1 MNVIRAFVAIH
12 LSPEIIHNLEQ
23 VLQDLQGRWPEA
35 PVRWVPAHNIHLT
48 IKFLGDVSVAN
59 LPLLTRT
66 LQAEAARHAPFE
78 VSVGKLGAFPS
89 TRRPRVIWVGVEAPP
104 GLYALQQGVE
114 AELARLGYA
123 AEERDFSPH
132 LTLGRVG
139 RNAGSDDLPRLSA
152 LLTSVKVGFLG
163 ATRVQSVQF
172 FRSDLQPSGAVYTA
186 LFSAP
191 LGDAD
196 N

>member
-23 VLQDLQGRWPEA
+23 VLQELKGRWPEA
-35 PVRWVPAHNIHLT
+35 PVRWVPAKNIHLT

-59 LPLLTRT
+59 LPLLTRA
-66 LQAEAARHAPFE
+66 LQAEAAHHASFD
-78 VSVGKLGAFPS
+78 VSVGRLGAFPS
-89 TRRPRVIWVGVEAPP
+89 VRRPRVIWVGVEAPP
-104 GLYALQQGVE
+104 ELYALQRDVE
-114 AELARLGYA
+114 GELARLGYA

-139 RNAGSDDLPRLSA
+139 RNAGGDDLQRLSA
-152 LLTSVKVGFLG
+152 LLAGVKVGFLG
-163 ATRVQSVQF
+163 ATRVQSVHF
-172 FRSDLQPSGAVYTA
+172 FRSDLQPSGTVYTA

-191 LGDAD
+191 LGETV